1 MTITSLSDVTPFIN
15 QQLLDHEQVS
25 GFLAKAEAMAQVAMT
40 DSFAEQTEEQQRNYL
55 WALRD
60 LLTEAEQLHG
70 ILLNKWYMHYK
81 KDSCNREGR
90 IDNIS
95 H

>member
-1 MTITSLSDVTPFIN
+1 MTTTSLPDVTTFIN

-25 GFLAKAEAMAQVAMT
+25 GCLAKAEAMAYIAMT
-40 DSFAEQTEEQQRNYL
+40 DSFAEQVEEHQRNYL

-70 ILLNKWYMHYK
+70 ELLSKWYKYE
-81 KDSCNREGR
+81 REFKE
-90 IDNIS
+90 
-95 H
+95 